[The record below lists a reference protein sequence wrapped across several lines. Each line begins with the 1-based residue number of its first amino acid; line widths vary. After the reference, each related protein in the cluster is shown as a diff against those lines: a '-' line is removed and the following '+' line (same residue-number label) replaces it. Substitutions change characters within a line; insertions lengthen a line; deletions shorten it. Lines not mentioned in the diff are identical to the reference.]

1 MKKILN
7 FMKKKI
13 KMFSFLSMILLIVFV
28 KFGSVLAGS
37 ISSSTENYKEERQF
51 IRKIEIIHE
60 AFPNQTDVAALYA
73 TVAHRGISTGYV
85 KQSYDPNFDE
95 EAYSSTLTSFK
106 SDINSVFGDPLLF
119 IDVPAL
125 IDLFLKA
132 IGASLSCGLKAIMG
146 IDEDGNEVRVGTDT
160 SGANLPCMVEELLS
174 SYLDQL
180 DHTSEKNVTENVQQ
194 PRSIDLLIAAT
205 IIMLDS
211 SSWVGT
217 YSDQNYMKAL
227 AGEGLVGNM
236 FDGSDL
242 FQSVA
247 ATIFN
252 GVFCGVSFIADVA
265 TDGAAVDIA
274 LTGFKPSASFTDNE
288 ALGISNSPPVDKVS
302 RYYTMAKICSFG
314 FLGGTYQSLQNYD
327 LDDEEQKERYQA
339 KKNQIAEEIIQLA
352 NYYRKVAGSTS
363 NLCVSGVTGAFSEWK
378 QYDDRWANVS
388 IGSSTVRAIGCTT
401 TSIAI
406 QIARS
411 GTQITN
417 LPSGYTEFNPG
428 ALATSLSAN
437 GGYTGQLITWGG
449 YDDIAPNVKFTAFY
463 SFVSSNES
471 EIASKISEILQT
483 PILGQYQ
490 PFVILQMRHN
500 GGEHWVA
507 VQGVENGQVVINDPG
522 RDGTSLSGNYSG
534 EVWQV
539 EGYKIM
545 YATDVPFGSSSS
557 SGSSSLGSS
566 SSSDNYCTATSGNIV
581 IPEEFGNGGYTV
593 TFYLNSDNLWNW
605 DPTSNQGNFYYNYW
619 LPSGAQFDN
628 GIAVYEGRYLIACT
642 ETFGK
647 VGDKID
653 FFLDDGT
660 RIPCIIA
667 DAKRVTPNENS
678 NEWGHNQGQN
688 VIEFEVSRAYYNK
701 YGNPGSANWF
711 PEWAGKRVS
720 SATNLGENVLGI

>member
-13 KMFSFLSMILLIVFV
+13 KMFSFLSMILLIVLV
-28 KFGSVLAGS
+28 NVVRVNADYMDNETAG
-37 ISSSTENYKEERQF
+37 NKKERQLLK
-51 IRKIEIIHE
+51 KIDIIKE
-60 AFPNQTDVAALYA
+60 AFPNQIDKEALYA
-73 TVAHRGISTGYV
+73 TLTHRGTFTDYIEEA
-85 KQSYDPNFDE
+85 YDENFDE
-95 EAYSSTLTSFK
+95 EEFKDIWTSVAESFNSVIDNAFNMAQVMALTIPSAVECFVEYIVGEGTENEHTESYYETNCVLRK
-106 SDINSVFGDPLLF
+106 VIEKYSDIWSHTT
-119 IDVPAL
+119 
-125 IDLFLKA
+125 
-132 IGASLSCGLKAIMG
+132 
-146 IDEDGNEVRVGTDT
+146 DE
-160 SGANLPCMVEELLS
+160 NLEE
-174 SYLDQL
+174 
-180 DHTSEKNVTENVQQ
+180 
-194 PRSIDLLIAAT
+194 SIKKPKTVDLLTAAT
-205 IIMLDS
+205 FVMLDS
-211 SSWVGT
+211 SGWVGN
-217 YSDQNYMKAL
+217 YSDENYKKAL
-227 AGEGLVGNM
+227 AGEGMVGNLIHDDNLITN
-236 FDGSDL
+236 FI
-242 FQSVA
+242 
-247 ATIFN
+247 ATAFN
-252 GVFCGVSFIADVA
+252 GVFCTVRNVMDLVSDGAFDDFALSGFNPSVDFSELDGFTTQGVSMADK
-265 TDGAAVDIA
+265 
-274 LTGFKPSASFTDNE
+274 L
-288 ALGISNSPPVDKVS
+288 S
-302 RYYTMAKICSFG
+302 RYYTMDRICALG
-314 FLGGTYQSLQNYD
+314 FIGGTYEHVQNPD
-327 LDDEEQKERYQA
+327 LSTENGEELYQRKKDVVAQQIIDLA
-339 KKNQIAEEIIQLA
+339 K
-352 NYYRKVAGSTS
+352 YYRGENGGLYSDCISYGA
-363 NLCVSGVTGAFSEWK
+363 TGAFSEWK

-557 SGSSSLGSS
+557 SGSSSSGGSS